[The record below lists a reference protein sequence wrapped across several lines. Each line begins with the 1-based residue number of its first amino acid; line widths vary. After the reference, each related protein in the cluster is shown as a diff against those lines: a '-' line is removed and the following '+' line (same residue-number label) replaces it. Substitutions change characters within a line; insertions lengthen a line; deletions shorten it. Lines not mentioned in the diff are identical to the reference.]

1 MEDYVTKKLKQNLTL
16 GEKSYKE
23 ELKCFLIFCLVLS
36 PFAHFYVKFAHFSH
50 VTKIMDLI
58 VCVYFFIS
66 VL

>member
-36 PFAHFYVKFAHFSH
+36 PFAHF
-50 VTKIMDLI
+50 
-58 VCVYFFIS
+58 
-66 VL
+66 